1 VGPQSRTL
9 QPVRGEGYEPAHK
22 SRANAETHPRLGVGG
37 CGVSGGWWKTL
48 HWEGEPQYERPT
60 TSTTVSQS
68 ITPIKNNGGHLFLPF
83 VTSLRGKLNTLTVI
97 PYSRTPYSDQ
107 TNKLSK
113 PMVPARQMGPPT
125 RQSTAEFDPEPA
137 STVGGP

>member
-1 VGPQSRTL
+1 MGIIDLGPQSRTL

-97 PYSRTPYSDQ
+97 LHSCTPYS
-107 TNKLSK
+107 N
-113 PMVPARQMGPPT
+113 
-125 RQSTAEFDPEPA
+125 
-137 STVGGP
+137 